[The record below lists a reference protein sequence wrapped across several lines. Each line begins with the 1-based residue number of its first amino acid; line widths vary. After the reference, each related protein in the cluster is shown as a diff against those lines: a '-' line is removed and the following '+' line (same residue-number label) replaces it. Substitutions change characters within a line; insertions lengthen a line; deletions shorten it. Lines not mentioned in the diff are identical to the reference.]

1 MLFIFLLGAVVRF
14 LVLSLREGA
23 ARCNLLSLL
32 LQEIVPLFLG
42 HITGKQYPVLSH
54 LQPPGG
60 VGDLAAGD
68 PDGSPSGHGPEL
80 GSAEGS
86 SARMSEI
93 ERLKQV
99 IMLKDAYEKVTIF
112 NCIWCF

>member
-1 MLFIFLLGAVVRF
+1 MHCAYLQINLMLFIFLLGAVVRYLF
-14 LVLSLREGA
+14 LSLRERA
-23 ARCNLLSLL
+23 ARWNLFTL

-60 VGDLAAGD
+60 GGGGLAAGD

-99 IMLKDAYEKVTIF
+99 TT
-112 NCIWCF
+112 